1 MTTIS
6 PTPPFPCPFCQ
17 SAHVELVG
25 GGLVFL
31 HYQCGECAEV
41 WTAMAAPRPAILH
54 TRRARVQ
61 DSRTPRVPWIDDDG
75 EQTATVGSR
84 TADGGRPTAD
94 GGTWLPRK
102 QKFWRN

>member
-31 HYQCGECAEV
+31 HYKCSRCAEV
-41 WTAMAAPRPAILH
+41 WTAMAAPRPALLH
-54 TRRARVQ
+54 PRTARAENARTHRVAWTGDDSDQ
-61 DSRTPRVPWIDDDG
+61 IGDVESRTEGGRRPADDG
-75 EQTATVGSR
+75 S
-84 TADGGRPTAD
+84 
-94 GGTWLPRK
+94 WLPHK